1 MIVETL
7 AVIATAKATIAGV
20 RQAIALGKD
29 ASALIHEFFDAKD
42 AVMKVRA
49 NPPKRPFQSA
59 NSEAMQIIQ
68 LAEDMQQV
76 EEEIKMSFMRRGKT
90 NLWMDFLRE
99 RNAIVARNKADEI
112 DANNTKAK
120 RKQEIEE
127 AITMVLL
134 AIAGAGLVTL
144 VAWGTM
150 EYVDFMGRH

>member
-1 MIVETL
+1 MIVETM

-76 EEEIKMSFMRRGKT
+76 EEEIKISFMRRGKT

-99 RNAIVARNKADEI
+99 RNAIVARNKSEEI
-112 DANNTKAK
+112 EMDKAKAK
-120 RKQEIEE
+120 RKKEIEE
-127 AITMVLL
+127 AIELVLL
-134 AIAGAGLVTL
+134 IAAIAALLTL
-144 VAWGTM
+144 VAWGTA
-150 EYVDFMGRH
+150 EYVAFMGR

>member
-1 MIVETL
+1 MIVETM

-29 ASALIHEFFDAKD
+29 ASAMVHEFFDAKD

-68 LAEDMQQV
+68 LAEEIQQV

-90 NLWMDFLRE
+90 NLWMDFLKE
-99 RNAIVARNKADEI
+99 RNAIVARNKAEDLAME
-112 DANNTKAK
+112 KAKSK
-120 RKQEIEE
+120 RKQEISE
-127 AITMVLL
+127 AIEMVLL
-134 AIAGAGLVTL
+134 VVLIALIITL
-144 VAWGTM
+144 GVWGTV
-150 EYVDFMGRH
+150 EYIDFMRK

>member
-1 MIVETL
+1 MIVETM

-59 NSEAMQIIQ
+59 NAEAMQIIQ
-68 LAEDMQQV
+68 LAEEMQQV
-76 EEEIKMSFMRRGKT
+76 EEEIKNSFMRRGKT

-99 RNAIVARNKADEI
+99 RNAIVARNKSDEI
-112 DANNTKAK
+112 EMDKAKAK
-120 RKQEIEE
+120 RNKEIEE
-127 AITMVLL
+127 GIEMVLL
-134 AIAGAGLVTL
+134 LIAISGLLTL
-144 VAWGTM
+144 VAWGTAQ
-150 EYVDFMGRH
+150 YVDFMRA

>member
-1 MIVETL
+1 MIVETM

-59 NSEAMQIIQ
+59 NAEAMQIIQ
-68 LAEDMQQV
+68 LAEEMQQV
-76 EEEIKMSFMRRGKT
+76 EEEIKNSFMRRGKT

-99 RNAIVARNKADEI
+99 RNAIVARNKSDEI
-112 DANNTKAK
+112 EADNAKAK
-120 RKQEIEE
+120 RAKEIEE
-127 AITMVLL
+127 VIEMGLL
-134 AIAGAGLVTL
+134 LVAIAGLLTL
-144 VAWGTM
+144 VAWGTAQ
-150 EYVDFMGRH
+150 YVDFMRA

>member
-1 MIVETL
+1 MIVETM

-68 LAEDMQQV
+68 LAEDMQKV
-76 EEEIKMSFMRRGKT
+76 EEEIKISFMRRGKT

-99 RNAIVARNKADEI
+99 RNAIVARNKSDEI
-112 DANNTKAK
+112 EMDKAKAK
-120 RKQEIEE
+120 RKKEVEE
-127 AITMVLL
+127 AVEMVLL
-134 AIAGAGLVTL
+134 LVAISGLLTL
-144 VAWGTM
+144 VAWGTAQ
-150 EYVDFMGRH
+150 YVDFMGR

>member
-1 MIVETL
+1 MIVETM

-59 NSEAMQIIQ
+59 NAEAMQIIQ
-68 LAEDMQQV
+68 LAEEMQQV
-76 EEEIKMSFMRRGKT
+76 EEEIKNSFMRRGKT

-99 RNAIVARNKADEI
+99 RNAIVARNKSDEI
-112 DANNTKAK
+112 EADKAKAK
-120 RKQEIEE
+120 RKKEVEDAVE
-127 AITMVLL
+127 MVLL
-134 AIAGAGLVTL
+134 LVAISGLLTL
-144 VAWGTM
+144 VAWGTAQ
-150 EYVDFMGRH
+150 YVDFMRA

>member
-1 MIVETL
+1 MVDPITIIV
-7 AVIATAKATIAGV
+7 TAKAAIAGV

-49 NPPKRPFQSA
+49 NPPKRTFQSA

-76 EEEIKMSFMRRGKT
+76 EEEIKISFMRRGKT

-99 RNAIVARNKADEI
+99 RNAIVARNKAEEI
-112 DANNTKAK
+112 EMDNAKAK
-120 RKQEIEE
+120 RNKEIEE
-127 AITMVLL
+127 VIELVLL
-134 AIAGAGLVTL
+134 AVAAAALVTL

-150 EYVDFMGRH
+150 EYVDFMRR